1 MDFKALGKVLLVF
14 GIAVAIAFAT
24 YAGLTAVFGLVTAGL
39 IIDVITT
46 IFLVKVLV
54 WNTLKKAYEDF
65 KDTPYK

>member
-1 MDFKALGKVLLVF
+1 MDLKALGKVLLVF
-14 GIAVAIAFAT
+14 GIAVAIALAT
-24 YAGLTAVFGLVTAGL
+24 YVGLTAVFGLVTAGL

>member
-1 MDFKALGKVLLVF
+1 MDFNALGKVLLVF

-24 YAGLTAVFGLVTAGL
+24 YAVLTAVFGLVTAGL

>member
-24 YAGLTAVFGLVTAGL
+24 YIGLTAVFGLVTAGL

-46 IFLVKVLV
+46 IFLAKILV